1 MATTLA
7 RARDAMLVD
16 PAPGRPTPLWP
27 RLSELRHTLLLFE
40 DAHHAIA
47 AGGTTEATGDRL
59 QILRRSRARRRGCL
73 TTLSR
78 YLDRMARIGG
88 AGRSGPSG
96 APSSGKT
103 SSAKLAAV

>member
-59 QILRRSRARRRGCL
+59 QTLRIDPQVDPKREVRHRYRMRGTAWVLIRPDQVVAARGE
-73 TTLSR
+73 
-78 YLDRMARIGG
+78 G
-88 AGRSGPSG
+88 A
-96 APSSGKT
+96 A
-103 SSAKLAAV
+103 

>member
-59 QILRRSRARRRGCL
+59 QILRIDPKREVRHRYRMRGTGWVLIRPDQVVAARGE
-73 TTLSR
+73 
-78 YLDRMARIGG
+78 G
-88 AGRSGPSG
+88 A
-96 APSSGKT
+96 A
-103 SSAKLAAV
+103 